1 MKQSKKIVGYSLL
14 ILGSFLEIFY
24 YYHRYTSDGT
34 NWIVS
39 LIIGIT
45 LTVLLLGLTIL
56 REYNTIKILIIVLIS
71 FSIFTTSAGQAFS
84 FATVQSINAGETVK
98 QMNAQDRL
106 DEIKIELDEFYLEKK
121 NNQAVVNETVK
132 SLKDAAV
139 WRTAKGKMDARNDNL
154 DIKIEA
160 LKTERSTLR
169 ASQTIRA
176 DVEKPEL
183 NIYAFYNGLFH
194 IDKTWLQF
202 FLQTLLSAFIAITAP
217 FGVILIQHK
226 PAVVEPAKRQINWK
240 PYVDLFVERN
250 WVMVWSKQENP
261 RMLKWES
268 WAKAYS
274 DMSQRKFI
282 HIKRIAKE
290 NGCIDKNGMI
300 KELNQERAKSKI
312 LRDLRGGK

>member
-1 MKQSKKIVGYSLL
+1 M
-14 ILGSFLEIFY
+14 
-24 YYHRYTSDGT
+24 
-34 NWIVS
+34 
-39 LIIGIT
+39 
-45 LTVLLLGLTIL
+45 
-56 REYNTIKILIIVLIS
+56 S

-84 FATVQSINAGETVK
+84 FATVQSVNTGETVK

-106 DEIKIELDEFYLEKK
+106 DEIKIELNDIRVDNENYKTQINNTVTSLEDRYEWKRTTASVEK
-121 NNQAVVNETVK
+121 IINNNNT
-132 SLKDAAV
+132 
-139 WRTAKGKMDARNDNL
+139 
-154 DIKIEA
+154 KIEA
-160 LKTERSTLR
+160 LKTERSILR

-226 PAVVEPAKRQINWK
+226 IAVVEPAKRQINWK

-312 LRDLRGGK
+312 LKGLRGGK